1 MAIGSKEFGSCTGE
15 FDVSVENK
23 NGGAWLCYGYK
34 AEVYL
39 VRNSGFELTANKRD
53 SARYWQPFTQGLE
66 RLSYKTVCISLP
78 NIQHV
83 YKYCKCH

>member
-1 MAIGSKEFGSCTGE
+1 MVSVMAIGSKEFGSCNGD

-39 VRNSGFELTANKRD
+39 VRNSGFELAANKRD
-53 SARYWQPFTQGLE
+53 SARYWQPFTQCFEVVEEIKSPCDGKD
-66 RLSYKTVCISLP
+66 LSG
-78 NIQHV
+78 
-83 YKYCKCH
+83 